1 MTDVLEPGPQLQWQ
15 TWWEEES
22 SVVEGRNRTR
32 GNDFV
37 KDSLRG
43 EGLFSELRVQVTFKD
58 AVLEQSHTIALNAWD
73 KLEQQWWAES
83 FTKITQC
90 LKESF
95 TDFSQKLTIALNR
108 TTSDPSAREI
118 LIESLAFESG
128 MLNTKKLLDF

>member
-83 FTKITQC
+83 FTKI
-90 LKESF
+90 KESF

-108 TTSDPSAREI
+108 TSDPSAREI